1 MIKYPLNPVPYL
13 VPGSTNDTIPKPTWT
28 HICRHHNLD
37 SELTNSPHLRPET
50 RGHVTRVAGLLR
62 VTRDGAARG
71 LPRPGVTSVPVSVD
85 GRMLVLLG
93 RVECSQQLE

>member
-13 VPGSTNDTIPKPTWT
+13 VPGSTNDTIPKPTWN

-50 RGHVTRVAGLLR
+50 RGHVTCVAGLLR
-62 VTRDGAARG
+62 VTRDTCSRAAARD
-71 LPRPGVTSVPVSVD
+71 T
-85 GRMLVLLG
+85 
-93 RVECSQQLE
+93 